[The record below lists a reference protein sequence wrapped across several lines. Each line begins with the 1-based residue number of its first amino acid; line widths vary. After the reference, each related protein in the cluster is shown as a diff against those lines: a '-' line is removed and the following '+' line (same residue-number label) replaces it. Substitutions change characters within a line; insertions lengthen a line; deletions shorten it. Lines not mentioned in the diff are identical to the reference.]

1 MNFTFMFK
9 FFPWLM
15 ITPWTLYL
23 IGLILA
29 LSSLWEKGRKERF
42 IASIIFAVAA
52 TFILAV
58 LIWPSS
64 MGEMAEII
72 KANYFFPKGEN
83 GQIP

>member
-29 LSSLWEKGRKERF
+29 ISARWERGRKERF
-42 IASIIFAVAA
+42 LASIAFVVAA
-52 TFILAV
+52 TFVLAV
-58 LIWPSS
+58 MIWPSS
-64 MGEMAEII
+64 MSEMAEII
-72 KANYFFPKGEN
+72 KANYYCPKEG
-83 GQIP
+83 G